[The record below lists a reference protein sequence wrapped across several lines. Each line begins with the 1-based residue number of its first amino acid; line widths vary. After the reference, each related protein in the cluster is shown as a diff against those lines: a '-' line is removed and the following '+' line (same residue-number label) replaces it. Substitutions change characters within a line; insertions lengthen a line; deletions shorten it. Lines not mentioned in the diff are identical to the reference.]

1 MAFFY
6 ISMEAQNSTASRIN
20 ARISSGY
27 QVRMSLYLGMAMDLI
42 KRNMGL
48 FVSFTLIYVAFMV
61 LVWRLGEAGSFVN
74 IIFSG
79 PITAGYFIIIHQMVT
94 GKPYSFETFFDGFK
108 IFLPV
113 MAASMASGLLTS
125 LGAMLYIV
133 PGLIVAIF
141 LIFVT
146 PLVIFGRLDT
156 LSALKYSQMIVWR
169 QFWDIAKFGL
179 AIALINLATVFT
191 FGIAFLFTL
200 PMSFAAIYFAYVDI
214 IGIDDK
220 PQDSKPDFSHFR

>member
-1 MAFFY
+1 
-6 ISMEAQNSTASRIN
+6 MEAQNSTSSRIN

-61 LVWRLGEAGSFVN
+61 MVWRLGEVGSFVN

-79 PITAGYFIIIHQMVT
+79 PITAGYYIMIHRIVM
-94 GKPYSFETFFDGFK
+94 GKSFSFENFFDGFK

-125 LGAMLYIV
+125 LAAMLYIV

-146 PLVIFGRLDT
+146 PLVIFGRSDI
-156 LSALKYSQMIVWR
+156 LSALKFSQTIVWR
-169 QFWDIAKFGL
+169 QFWDITKF
-179 AIALINLATVFT
+179 AIALALINLATVFT

-200 PMSFAAIYFAYVDI
+200 PMSFAAIYFAYADI
-214 IGIDDK
+214 IGIDEK
-220 PQDSKPDFSHFR
+220 PEESKPDFSHFR